1 MVRENI
7 NQEFRLESIDG
18 TKEYLFEEIETN

>member
-18 TKEYLFEEIETN
+18 TKEYFFEEIETN